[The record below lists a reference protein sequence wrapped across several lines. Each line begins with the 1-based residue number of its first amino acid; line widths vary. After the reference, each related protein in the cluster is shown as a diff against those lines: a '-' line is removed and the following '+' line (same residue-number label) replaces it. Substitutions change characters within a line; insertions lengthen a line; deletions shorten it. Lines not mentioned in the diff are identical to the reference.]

1 MFFPM
6 ERRSR
11 PPAEPQCSSIKMEFK
26 MKCNDIAPFALMFV
40 IAAPL
45 MAQPTAR
52 RDDISLHQAVQTFN
66 QREARHFADAEQSE
80 LTENELICALRRVPL
95 TAREHTDQ
103 PGFRA
108 LLEISENETLP
119 PNAYLTILR
128 GAYTDTH
135 YCDVFDIQLT
145 FKIGEKSHLTVP
157 IRQVAL
163 SSRKIRPEERREL
176 EQKIATFREKSQTE

>member
-1 MFFPM
+1 
-6 ERRSR
+6 
-11 PPAEPQCSSIKMEFK
+11 
-26 MKCNDIAPFALMFV
+26 MKCNAFVPYALMFV
-40 IAAPL
+40 FAVPL
-45 MAQPTAR
+45 MAQPPEQK
-52 RDDISLHQAVQTFN
+52 DDISLHQAVVTFN
-66 QREARHFADAEQSE
+66 QREAKHFSETEQSE
-80 LTENELICALRRVPL
+80 LTENELVCALRRLPL
-95 TAREHTDQ
+95 TARGQMDQ
-103 PGFRA
+103 PGYRE
-108 LLEISENETLP
+108 LLQIAENEALP

-176 EQKIATFREKSQTE
+176 EQKVADFHQLYKPP